1 MNRTRNAPDVDRL
14 YGLEPVLVTGNDP
27 RLSPLG
33 EFFALQCP
41 YCGGR
46 YDSRIELTAGS
57 QVYVEDCQICCKPI
71 DLAVEIDAGRL
82 LRVDARRIDE
92 S

>member
-1 MNRTRNAPDVDRL
+1 MNRTRNAPEVDRL

-27 RLSPLG
+27 RLSPLT

-46 YDSRIELTAGS
+46 YDSRIDLTAGT
-57 QVYVEDCQICCKPI
+57 QAHVEDCQLCCKPI
-71 DLAVEIDAGRL
+71 DVVIEIDAGRL
-82 LRVDARRIDE
+82 VNVRARRADDA
-92 S
+92 